1 MRIEHMD
8 RRGFLRL
15 AGVTGAGL
23 AVPNAIA
30 ACGSSGGAKNA
41 TAAVLKVSQ
50 PVDASTMDPQKQG
63 SMTDMSVLQNMF
75 DMLTHRD
82 EQDRLVPGLATKW
95 TATNP
100 RTWRFEL
107 RKGVTFHNGEPFDA
121 HVVKFSIDR
130 LLAPRT
136 KSPIVELR
144 YVTGVKVIDDHT
156 VDIVS
161 SRPDPILP
169 AKVSLFGG
177 VMVPPRYLAKVGDNT
192 FANKPV
198 GTGAFKFV
206 SWKRDNEIVMEANP
220 KWWGGAPKIKQLV
233 IRPMPDPSSSLAAL
247 QSGELQIVSGLTP
260 DAAQQLGT
268 SDAQLVRHAGVRTY
282 YLALDTLSSGPLKDK
297 RVRQALNYALDVD
310 ALTQALYS
318 GYARRTA
325 TIVPEQAFG
334 FDPSVKPYPH
344 DLAKAKQLLSEAG
357 YPHGFSTTL
366 TGQNTDSDTV
376 QAICGQLQKAGIKA
390 KPNLI
395 DPGTFEERLLANH
408 ANGLGP
414 MYYIGNTGWTEDA
427 ESNLQSYVK
436 PDRPQSRWHD
446 AEASHLVDVEE
457 RSVDPQKRK
466 QAFSRLQH
474 IISEEAPF
482 GFLYQVDN
490 LYAMSK
496 QVSWTPNSLGV
507 LRMATAT
514 MKS

>member
-1 MRIEHMD
+1 MTIEGMD
-8 RRGFLRL
+8 RRSFLRL
-15 AGVTGAGL
+15 AGVTGAGVAL
-23 AVPNAIA
+23 PSAIA
-30 ACGSSGGAKNA
+30 ACGSSGTKSS
-41 TAAVLKVSQ
+41 TPQVLRISQ

-63 SMTDMSVLQNMF
+63 SMTDVSVLQNMF
-75 DMLTHRD
+75 DFLTHRD
-82 EQDRLVPGLATKW
+82 EQDHLVPGLATKW

-107 RKGVTFHNGEPFDA
+107 RKGVSFHNGEPFDA
-121 HVVKFSIDR
+121 NAVKFSIER
-130 LLAPRT
+130 LLDPKT

-177 VMVPPRYLAKVGDNT
+177 VMVPPRYIAKEGDDA

-206 SWKRDNEIVMEANP
+206 SWKRDNEIVMEPNP

-268 SDAQLVRHAGVRTY
+268 SDAQLVRHAGIRTY
-282 YLALDTLSSGPLKDK
+282 YLALDTLSDGPLKDK
-297 RVRQALNYALDVD
+297 RVRQALNYALDVN
-310 ALTQALYS
+310 ALTQALYG
-318 GYARRTA
+318 GYARPTA
-325 TIVPEQAFG
+325 TIVPQQAFG
-334 FDPSVKPYPH
+334 YDPSVKPYPH
-344 DLAKAKQLLSEAG
+344 DPAKAKQLLSAAG
-357 YPHGFSTTL
+357 FANGFSTTI

-376 QAICGQLQKAGIKA
+376 QAIAGQLQKAGIKA
-390 KPNLI
+390 KANLI
-395 DPGTFEERLLANH
+395 DPGTFEDRLLANH

-414 MYYIGNTGWTEDA
+414 IYYIGNTGWTEDA
-427 ESNLQSYVK
+427 ESNFQSYVK
-436 PDRPQSRWHD
+436 PDRPQSRWHN
-446 AEASHLVDVEE
+446 AEASKLVDVEE
-457 RSVDPQKRK
+457 KSVDPNKRK
-466 QAFSRLQH
+466 QAFSRLQQ
-474 IISEEAPF
+474 IVSEEAPF

-490 LYAMSK
+490 LYATSK
-496 QVSWTPNSLGV
+496 KVSWTPNSLGV
-507 LRMATAT
+507 LRMAKAT
-514 MKS
+514 IKS